1 MHRAMDAAPQSQ
13 TDSSTSFSSSSPS
26 KRGVKRLADESN
38 DDALRFTKRFN
49 LLSLGKHVRPWY
61 EQAPHL
67 TTITPDPRADST
79 GNSNYY
85 IPVTP
90 PPPSNGA
97 PLPPPHNGLTATVE
111 DDAMNVDDTRHRV
124 YVQNLDA
131 EIAEIEANE
140 PEERLIFLPDIE
152 KHFSRI
158 PEHLL
163 SSPQDALRAAQ
174 QQELV
179 LYSVPRSLTVDEG
192 NDSVRKAILDARQR
206 ARDKAAE
213 EARQEEMERQYAQD
227 DGDAVETAH
236 GYGGGYDASVQD
248 DPDAMDIE

>member
-1 MHRAMDAAPQSQ
+1 MDDAAGQSQ
-13 TDSSTSFSSSSPS
+13 SDSSTSSSSSASTS

-49 LLSLGKHVRPWY
+49 LLSLGKHVPPWH
-61 EQAPHL
+61 EQGPHL
-67 TTITPDPRADST
+67 ITTAPDPRADGS

-97 PLPPPHNGLTATVE
+97 PIPPHNGLAATVE

-124 YVQNLDA
+124 YIQNLDA

-163 SSPQDALRAAQ
+163 SSPQDAISAAQ

-227 DGDAVETAH
+227 EGDAVETAH
-236 GYGGGYDASVQD
+236 GYGGGYDAPMEDV
-248 DPDAMDIE
+248 DAMDIE

>member
-1 MHRAMDAAPQSQ
+1 MDAAGSSLP
-13 TDSSTSFSSSSPS
+13 DSSNTS
-26 KRGVKRLADESN
+26 KRGLKRHADESN

-49 LLSLGKHVRPWY
+49 LLSLGKQTHPCCSR
-61 EQAPHL
+61 ASHL
-67 TTITPDPRADST
+67 TCVTSDPRSDGSS
-79 GNSNYY
+79 NSNYY

-90 PPPSNGA
+90 PPSNGT
-97 PLPPPHNGLTATVE
+97 PIPPENGPVTAVE
-111 DDAMNVDDTRHRV
+111 DDSMNVDDTRHRV

-163 SSPQDALRAAQ
+163 AAPQDATHAAR

-179 LYSVPRSLTVDEG
+179 LYSVPRSLTMDERH
-192 NDSVRKAILDARQR
+192 DTVRKAILDARQR
-206 ARDKAAE
+206 ARDKAVE
-213 EARQEEMERQYAQD
+213 DARREEMERQYTKD
-227 DGDAVETAH
+227 DGEAVETAH
-236 GYGGGYDASVQD
+236 GYGSGYEAQMDE
-248 DPDAMDIE
+248 DPDAMDIG

>member
-1 MHRAMDAAPQSQ
+1 MDAAGSSQ
-13 TDSSTSFSSSSPS
+13 TDSSTTIAN
-26 KRGVKRLADESN
+26 KRGLKRLADESN
-38 DDALRFTKRFN
+38 DDAARFTKRFN
-49 LLSLGKHVRPWY
+49 LLTLGNHAQTWRS
-61 EQAPHL
+61 QGPHL
-67 TTITPDPRADST
+67 TTLTPDSRADSSS
-79 GNSNYY
+79 NSNYY

-90 PPPSNGA
+90 PSLSNGV
-97 PLPPPHNGLTATVE
+97 PIQPQDGLGATIE

-158 PEHLL
+158 PARLL
-163 SSPQDALRAAQ
+163 ASPQDAMSAAQ

-192 NDSVRKAILDARQR
+192 HDSVRKAILDARQR
-206 ARDKAAE
+206 ARDKAVE
-213 EARQEEMERQYAQD
+213 DARREEMERQYAK
-227 DGDAVETAH
+227 DGDDAVETAH
-236 GYGGGYDASVQD
+236 GYGGGYDAPSEH

>member
-1 MHRAMDAAPQSQ
+1 MDAAGSSPSS
-13 TDSSTSFSSSSPS
+13 DSSTTSTS
-26 KRGVKRLADESN
+26 KRGLKRLADESS
-38 DDALRFTKRFN
+38 DDQLRFTKRFN
-49 LLSLGKHVRPWY
+49 LLSLGKHARPRHS
-61 EQAPHL
+61 QALHL
-67 TTITPDPRADST
+67 TSITPDPRSGASS
-79 GNSNYY
+79 NSNYY

-90 PPPSNGA
+90 PPSNGA
-97 PLPPPHNGLTATVE
+97 PIPPDNGLAHATAVEE
-111 DDAMNVDDTRHRV
+111 DDDMNVDDTRHRV

-140 PEERLIFLPDIE
+140 PKERLIFLPDIE

-163 SSPQDALRAAQ
+163 ASPQDAMRAAQ

-179 LYSVPRSLTVDEG
+179 LYSVPRSLTVDESH
-192 NDSVRKAILDARQR
+192 DSVRKAILDARQR
-206 ARDKAAE
+206 AREKATE
-213 EARQEEMERQYAQD
+213 EARREEMERQYAKD

-236 GYGGGYDASVQD
+236 GYGSGYDAPEEE

>member
-1 MHRAMDAAPQSQ
+1 MDAAGSSQ
-13 TDSSTSFSSSSPS
+13 TDSSTSFSSPS

-49 LLSLGKHVRPWY
+49 LLSLGKHVRARH
-61 EQAPHL
+61 EQGPHL
-67 TTITPDPRADST
+67 ITLTPDPRADGT

-97 PLPPPHNGLTATVE
+97 PIPPHNGIAATVE

-163 SSPQDALRAAQ
+163 SSPQDAISAAQ

-227 DGDAVETAH
+227 DGEAVETAH
-236 GYGGGYDASVQD
+236 GYGSGYDAPMED

>member
-1 MHRAMDAAPQSQ
+1 MHSAMNAAAGQSQ
-13 TDSSTSFSSSSPS
+13 SDSSTSFSSSPS
-26 KRGVKRLADESN
+26 KRGRKRLADESN

-49 LLSLGKHVRPWY
+49 LLSLGKHVRPWHI
-61 EQAPHL
+61 QGPHL
-67 TTITPDPRADST
+67 TAITPDPRADGS

-97 PLPPPHNGLTATVE
+97 PIPPHDGLAATVE
-111 DDAMNVDDTRHRV
+111 DDAMHVDDTRHRV

-140 PEERLIFLPDIE
+140 PQERLIFLPDIE

-163 SSPQDALRAAQ
+163 SSPQDAFSAAQ
-174 QQELV
+174 RQELV

-206 ARDKAAE
+206 ARDKAVE

-227 DGDAVETAH
+227 EGDAVETAH
-236 GYGGGYDASVQD
+236 GYGSGYDAD
-248 DPDAMDIE
+248 EDPDAMDIE

>member
-1 MHRAMDAAPQSQ
+1 MDAAPQSQ

-49 LLSLGKHVRPWY
+49 LLSLGKHVRPSHG
-61 EQAPHL
+61 QAPHL
-67 TTITPDPRADST
+67 TILTSDPRADGS

-85 IPVTP
+85 IPITP

-97 PLPPPHNGLTATVE
+97 PIPPHNGLAATVE

-163 SSPQDALRAAQ
+163 SSPQDALRAAR

-179 LYSVPRSLTVDEG
+179 LYSVPRSLTVEEG

-206 ARDKAAE
+206 ARDKATE

-227 DGDAVETAH
+227 DSDAVETAH
-236 GYGGGYDASVQD
+236 GYGSGYDASVQD

>member
-1 MHRAMDAAPQSQ
+1 MHDSDAGPSQ
-13 TDSSTSFSSSSPS
+13 TADSSSSS
-26 KRGVKRLADESN
+26 TTKRGVKRVADESN

-49 LLSLGKHVRPWY
+49 LLSL
-61 EQAPHL
+61 
-67 TTITPDPRADST
+67 DPRAN

-90 PPPSNGA
+90 SPSNDAQIPSHG
-97 PLPPPHNGLTATVE
+97 GLVQHE
-111 DDAMNVDDTRHRV
+111 DDSMSVDDTRHRV

-131 EIAEIEANE
+131 ELAEIEANE
-140 PEERLIFLPDIE
+140 PDERLIFLPDIE

-158 PEHLL
+158 PEHIL
-163 SSPQDALRAAQ
+163 SNPQDAARQ

-179 LYSVPRSLTVDEG
+179 LYSVPKSLTLDESQ
-192 NDSVRKAILDARQR
+192 DSVRKAILEARQR

-213 EARQEEMERQYAQD
+213 EARHQEMERQYAEG
-227 DGDAVETAH
+227 DGDVVETAH
-236 GYGGGYDASVQD
+236 GYGSGYEQPPDE

>member
-1 MHRAMDAAPQSQ
+1 MHLPAMDAAAGSSQ
-13 TDSSTSFSSSSPS
+13 TASSSS
-26 KRGVKRLADESN
+26 KRGVKRVADESN

-49 LLSLGKHVRPWY
+49 LLSIGTSSPSLHSHGRALTAAALDP
-61 EQAPHL
+61 QAN
-67 TTITPDPRADST
+67 

-90 PPPSNGA
+90 SPTHGTPIPPQT
-97 PLPPPHNGLTATVE
+97 GLAATVE
-111 DDAMNVDDTRHRV
+111 DDSMNVDDTRHRV

-131 EIAEIEANE
+131 ELAEIEANE

-163 SSPQDALRAAQ
+163 AAPQDAISAAQQ

-179 LYSVPRSLTVDEG
+179 LYSVPKSLTVDESQ
-192 NDSVRKAILDARQR
+192 DSVRKAILEARQR

-213 EARQEEMERQYAQD
+213 DARHEEMERQYAQG
-227 DGDAVETAH
+227 DGDVVETAH
-236 GYGGGYDASVQD
+236 GYGSGYIEPVED
-248 DPDAMDIE
+248 DPDAMDIG

>member
-1 MHRAMDAAPQSQ
+1 MDAAGQSQ
-13 TDSSTSFSSSSPS
+13 TDSSTSFSSSPS

-49 LLSLGKHVRPWY
+49 LLSLGKHVRPWH

-67 TTITPDPRADST
+67 TTLTPDPRADGS

-90 PPPSNGA
+90 PPASNGA
-97 PLPPPHNGLTATVE
+97 PIPPHHNGLTATVE

-213 EARQEEMERQYAQD
+213 EARQDEMERQYAQD
-227 DGDAVETAH
+227 GDDAVETAH
-236 GYGGGYDASVQD
+236 GYGSGYDASVQD

>member
-1 MHRAMDAAPQSQ
+1 MDAAGSSQ
-13 TDSSTSFSSSSPS
+13 TDSSTTSN

-49 LLSLGKHVRPWY
+49 LLSLGKHVRPWHSHG
-61 EQAPHL
+61 PHL
-67 TTITPDPRADST
+67 TTLPPDPRADGAS
-79 GNSNYY
+79 NSNYY

-90 PPPSNGA
+90 PSPSNGA
-97 PLPPPHNGLTATVE
+97 PIPPENGLAATVE
-111 DDAMNVDDTRHRV
+111 DDSMNIDDTRHRV

-131 EIAEIEANE
+131 EIAEIEASE

-163 SSPQDALRAAQ
+163 ASPQDAFSAAQ

-192 NDSVRKAILDARQR
+192 HDSVRKAILDARQR

-213 EARQEEMERQYAQD
+213 EARREEMERQYAKD
-227 DGDAVETAH
+227 AGEAVETAH
-236 GYGGGYDASVQD
+236 GYGGGYDAPIEV

>member
-1 MHRAMDAAPQSQ
+1 MDAAATGQSQ
-13 TDSSTSFSSSSPS
+13 TDSSTSFSSSSTSS

-49 LLSLGKHVRPWY
+49 LLSLGKHVQPWH

-67 TTITPDPRADST
+67 ITTTPDPRADGSS
-79 GNSNYY
+79 NSNYY

-97 PLPPPHNGLTATVE
+97 PIPPHDGLAATVE

-140 PEERLIFLPDIE
+140 PQERLIFLPDIE

-163 SSPQDALRAAQ
+163 SSPQDAISAAQ

-227 DGDAVETAH
+227 EGDVVETAH
-236 GYGGGYDASVQD
+236 GYGGGYDAPVD
-248 DPDAMDIE
+248 DGDAMDIE

>member
-1 MHRAMDAAPQSQ
+1 MHSAMDAAASQSQ
-13 TDSSTSFSSSSPS
+13 TDSSTSSTT
-26 KRGVKRLADESN
+26 KRGVKLLADESN

-49 LLSLGKHVRPWY
+49 LLSLGKHMRPWHT
-61 EQAPHL
+61 QAPHL
-67 TTITPDPRADST
+67 TTITPDPRADGSS
-79 GNSNYY
+79 NSNYY

-90 PPPSNGA
+90 PNGA
-97 PLPPPHNGLTATVE
+97 PTPPHNGLATTVE

-140 PEERLIFLPDIE
+140 PAERLIFLPDIE

-158 PEHLL
+158 PERLL
-163 SSPQDALRAAQ
+163 PSPQDAAQ

-179 LYSVPRSLTVDEG
+179 LYSVPKSLTLDEDH
-192 NDSVRKAILDARQR
+192 DSVRRAILDARQR

-213 EARQEEMERQYAQD
+213 EARREEMERQYVQD
-227 DGDAVETAH
+227 EGDAVETAH
-236 GYGGGYDASVQD
+236 GYGGGYFEPVED
-248 DPDAMDIE
+248 DPDAMDIG

>member
-1 MHRAMDAAPQSQ
+1 MDAAGSSLEVP
-13 TDSSTSFSSSSPS
+13 DSSNTS
-26 KRGVKRLADESN
+26 KRGLKRHADESN

-49 LLSLGKHVRPWY
+49 LLSLGTETRSRCSR
-61 EQAPHL
+61 ASHL
-67 TTITPDPRADST
+67 TCVTPDPRSDGSS
-79 GNSNYY
+79 NSNYY

-90 PPPSNGA
+90 PPSNGA
-97 PLPPPHNGLTATVE
+97 PIPPETGPVAAVE
-111 DDAMNVDDTRHRV
+111 DDSMNVDDTRHRV

-140 PEERLIFLPDIE
+140 PKERLIFLPDIE

-158 PEHLL
+158 PEHILAT
-163 SSPQDALRAAQ
+163 PQDAVNIAR

-179 LYSVPRSLTVDEG
+179 LYSVPRSLTVDEEG
-192 NDSVRKAILDARQR
+192 NDSVRKAILEARQR

-213 EARQEEMERQYAQD
+213 DARREEMERQYTKD
-227 DGDAVETAH
+227 DGDAVETAR
-236 GYGGGYDASVQD
+236 GYGSGYYARMEE